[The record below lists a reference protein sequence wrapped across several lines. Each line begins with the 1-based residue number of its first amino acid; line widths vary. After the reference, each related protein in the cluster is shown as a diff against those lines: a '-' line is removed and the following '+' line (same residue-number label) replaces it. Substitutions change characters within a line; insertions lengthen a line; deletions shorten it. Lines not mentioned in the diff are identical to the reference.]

1 MVHEAP
7 DEDARCRPAEG
18 RAGYLPERYVE
29 VDCRSDGAEH
39 STGEEVV
46 TLQRAIL
53 LVDDDADLVELYE
66 MYLTMHGHDVTIA
79 HDGMHA
85 LELLA
90 DGWAPDVCLLDVRM
104 PDIDGFDLVRMVR
117 ARGLRFPICLYT
129 AYDTD
134 EALRTASE
142 LDVQDLLFKPSPPSV
157 VLARLELAMAA
168 TEAAPPG

>member
-1 MVHEAP
+1 M
-7 DEDARCRPAEG
+7 RG
-18 RAGYLPERYVE
+18 G
-29 VDCRSDGAEH
+29 
-39 STGEEVV
+39 
-46 TLQRAIL
+46 IL

-66 MYLTMHGHDVTIA
+66 LYLTMHGHHVKTA

-85 LELLA
+85 LELLSE
-90 DGWAPDVCLLDVRM
+90 DWVPDVCLLDVRM

-134 EALRTASE
+134 EALNTASE

-157 VLARLELAMAA
+157 VLARLEQAMTTAA
-168 TEAAPPG
+168 QPSA

>member
-1 MVHEAP
+1 MQ
-7 DEDARCRPAEG
+7 G
-18 RAGYLPERYVE
+18 G
-29 VDCRSDGAEH
+29 
-39 STGEEVV
+39 
-46 TLQRAIL
+46 IL

-66 MYLTMHGHDVTIA
+66 MYLTMHGHAVTVA

-90 DGWAPDVCLLDVRM
+90 DGWVPDVCLLDVRM

-134 EALRTASE
+134 EAVRTASE
-142 LDVQDLLFKPSPPSV
+142 LDVQDLMFKPSPPSV

-168 TEAAPPG
+168 TEAAASAPAASAPPAN